1 MIDCKII
8 QKQLSQNRLLKSYNL
23 QISKLYIMLKSLK
36 RSHELHTESTSWN
49 GYYTYYMLVDWNI
62 WQANEIHIP

>member
-36 RSHELHTESTSWN
+36 WSHELHTEATS
-49 GYYTYYMLVDWNI
+49 
-62 WQANEIHIP
+62 